1 MTSWASALEH
11 VISGFAMEKSTKI
24 CEKKLC
30 TNARI
35 PALGYGALEDEDESP
50 KAP

>member
-1 MTSWASALEH
+1 MTSWASALER

-30 TNARI
+30 KNARI
-35 PALGYGALEDEDESP
+35 PVLGYGAVEDEEESS